1 MSLTDGTGLS
11 AADVLAL
18 TNGNNNDGFGNFGG
32 GWWVIL
38 FILLLGG
45 GFGNWGR
52 NGYGNGS
59 GNDMS
64 NMAVPYILGNQ
75 SGSEV
80 QRGFDQQ
87 AVITALGNLST
98 AVANGF
104 AAVSVDSCNKAM
116 ANMQAINGV
125 QMQMSN
131 DKFDTISTLNN
142 GHNAILQQMGT
153 YEMARQNCCCE
164 NKAAI
169 ADLKYTVA
177 TENCADRTAL
187 DSATAQILQAINSG
201 FQNQTMQNMQ
211 AQLDAERRVNDQLR
225 MENQLNAFNVSQ
237 NAQTQQLY
245 ANNQAQTDR
254 IMDYLNPP
262 YARPFYSN
270 NGFGGCGCGNS

>member
-18 TNGNNNDGFGNFGG
+18 TNGNNDGFGNGFGG

-52 NGYGNGS
+52 NDGS
-59 GNDMS
+59 GMS
-64 NMAVPYILGNQ
+64 SMAVPYILGNQ
-75 SGSEV
+75 SNNDV

-87 AVITALGNLST
+87 AVIAALGNLSN

-104 AAVSVDSCNKAM
+104 ASASVDSCNKAM
-116 ANMQAINGV
+116 AV

-131 DKFDTISTLNN
+131 DKFDTITTLNN
-142 GHNAILQQMGT
+142 GHNAILQQMGN

-187 DSATAQILQAINSG
+187 DSATTQILQAINNG

-211 AQLDAERRVNDQLR
+211 ARLDAKQEEINNLR
-225 MENQLNAFNVSQ
+225 AQSYIANLAASQ

-254 IMDYLNPP
+254 IMDFLNPP
-262 YARPFYSN
+262 YARPFYGN

>member
-18 TNGNNNDGFGNFGG
+18 TNSNNDMFGGNGFG
-32 GWWVIL
+32 GWWIIL

-45 GFGNWGR
+45 NGFGNWGN
-52 NGYGNGS
+52 NGAN
-59 GNDMS
+59 NTL
-64 NMAVPYILGNQ
+64 PYILGNQ

-87 AVITALGNLST
+87 AVITALGNLSA
-98 AVANGF
+98 AVSQGF
-104 AAVSVDSCNKAM
+104 AAASVDSCNKAM
-116 ANMQAINGV
+116 AT

-131 DKFDTISTLNN
+131 DKFDTITTLNN
-142 GHNAILQQMGT
+142 GHNAILQQMGA

-187 DSATAQILQAINSG
+187 GEDGVARNISNGCLCFVCN
-201 FQNQTMQNMQ
+201 
-211 AQLDAERRVNDQLR
+211 ELR
-225 MENQLNAFNVSQ
+225 IGNACYYICVSVKYY
-237 NAQTQQLY
+237 TPLLKVLLK
-245 ANNQAQTDR
+245 
-254 IMDYLNPP
+254 I
-262 YARPFYSN
+262 
-270 NGFGGCGCGNS
+270 

>member
-18 TNGNNNDGFGNFGG
+18 TNGNNDGFGNGFGG

-52 NGYGNGS
+52 NGYGNG
-59 GNDMS
+59 GGGDMS
-64 NMAVPYILGNQ
+64 SMAVPYILGNQ
-75 SGSEV
+75 SNNDV

-98 AVANGF
+98 AVAGGF
-104 AAVSVDSCNKAM
+104 ASASVDACNKAM

-125 QMQMSN
+125 QMQMSG

-142 GHNAILQQMGT
+142 GHNAILQQMGV
-153 YEMARQNCCCE
+153 YEMARQNCCCDT
-164 NKAAI
+164 KAAI
-169 ADLKYTVA
+169 ADLKYSVA

-187 DSATAQILQAINSG
+187 DTATTQILQAINNG

-211 AQLDAERRVNDQLR
+211 ARLDAKQEEINNLR
-225 MENQLNAFNVSQ
+225 TQSYLANLAASQ
-237 NAQTQQLY
+237 NAQTQQLF
-245 ANNQAQTDR
+245 ANNQSQTDR
-254 IMDYLNPP
+254 IMDFLNPP
-262 YARPFYSN
+262 YARPFYGN
-270 NGFGGCGCGNS
+270 NGCGCGCGNS